1 MGFLG
6 SYRFYKKR
14 VSEIAKDL
22 EDRFSIQL
30 IISKLEDDGGSISTF
45 RLLDYEEIIP
55 FFLLEKLL
63 TKFYDIGI
71 KKIKEIAE
79 ELKKINSIPE

>member
-1 MGFLG
+1 MSELDKDSEG
-6 SYRFYKKR
+6 RFT
-14 VSEIAKDL
+14 
-22 EDRFSIQL
+22 IQL

-55 FFLLEKLL
+55 FFLLEKILK
-63 TKFYDIGI
+63 KFYDIGI

-79 ELKKINSIPE
+79 ELEKIKSLPG